1 MSARGSDRVIDQNF
15 TLEARQLALNSTVSF
30 ICSRERGWNPGAG
43 GSAGALCLGGV
54 VGRFDGAVY
63 PTGGEGRAEHL
74 VDLMSIPQS
83 GGFVAALVGD
93 TWSFQAWYRDSA
105 GGQPTS
111 NLTDGLEVLFR

>member
-1 MSARGSDRVIDQNF
+1 
-15 TLEARQLALNSTVSF
+15 
-30 ICSRERGWNPGAG
+30 
-43 GSAGALCLGGV
+43 
-54 VGRFDGAVY
+54 
-63 PTGGEGRAEHL
+63 
-74 VDLMSIPQS
+74 MSIPQS